1 VSLWRQ
7 LQRGVRALTNRAAA
21 DQDTADEVEDFF
33 EQATEALEASGLS
46 PAEARRRA
54 RLDFGSTLA
63 VREQVRASRWEHLVE
78 TLFADL
84 RYGARRLRASPG
96 FAVVSAITVALGIG
110 ASTAI
115 FSAVYPVLFEPLPYP
130 AAGRLVMIWDSGRD
144 GSRNEVTF
152 ATYREL
158 LQRTRSFES
167 IAVMKPWGPTLTG
180 STEPERLDG
189 QRVSVDYFRALGP
202 APVLGRNFEAADDRL
217 NGPRVVV
224 LSHALWR
231 RRFNSDPAIL
241 GRHVT
246 LDDNPYTVVGV
257 MPATFENVLLPS
269 AQLWTPLQY
278 DVSLPI
284 QGPEWGHHLRLVGR
298 LNAGV
303 GFDQAAVE
311 LGSIART
318 PARDFT
324 RPRWASLENGLSVDR
339 LQDDVIRSVKP
350 ALTAVVG
357 AVLIL
362 LMITG
367 VNVTN
372 LVLARS
378 SMRSEE
384 FAMRVALG
392 AARTRLLRQLVTEG
406 LLLAAVGGGLGIV
419 LAVVGVPLLVAL
431 IPPEL
436 PRSNA
441 IAVDGAVILFAS
453 GLTMLIGLILG
464 VVPASNVLRADAHA
478 GWQQHLR
485 RSVGGRRQWTRRVLV
500 VVEVALAV
508 VLTVSAGL
516 LLRSLQRLFAV
527 DPGFEAARLLT
538 VQVQVSGHR
547 FSNAATTHQFFSEAL
562 EAVRR
567 VPGVA
572 AAALTSQ
579 LPLSGDQDLYGA
591 QFESRPLQRAD
602 ESRGTFRYA
611 VSPGY
616 FETLGIRLRE
626 GRLLDARDVAG
637 SPLAVVINESFA
649 RRRFPGQDAIGQR
662 LHVGPQ
668 SGPRYTV
675 VGIVSDVKQM
685 SLGATQEDAVYLT
698 PTQWHFADNP
708 QWFVIRALSDP
719 TALAPA
725 VREAIWSVD
734 KNQPI
739 VRVATM
745 DDLLAATAADR
756 RFALKLFAAF
766 GVVAIVLAA
775 IGIYGLLAGSVA
787 ERRREIGVRS
797 ALGATRARI
806 VGMVVRQGMSLMALG
821 AGIGLIGAVAASGAL
836 VGLLFGVS
844 RLDPAAYLGVV
855 TLLAS
860 VSAIACCVPAWRAA
874 RVDPAITLR
883 TE

>member
-7 LQRGVRALTNRAAA
+7 LTRGLRALTNRAAA

-33 EQATEALEASGLS
+33 EQATAALEASGLS
-46 PAEARRRA
+46 PDEARRTA
-54 RLDFGSTLA
+54 RLELGSTLA
-63 VREQVRASRWEHLVE
+63 VREQVRASGWEHLVE

-96 FAVVSAITVALGIG
+96 FAVVSAITLALGIG

-115 FSAVYPVLFEPLPYP
+115 FSAVYPVLFERLPYP
-130 AAGRLVMIWDSGRD
+130 AAGRLTMIWDVGPD
-144 GSRNEVTF
+144 GSRNDVTF
-152 ATYREL
+152 GTYREL
-158 LQRTRSFES
+158 LERNRSFES

-180 STEPERLDG
+180 SAEPERLDG
-189 QRVSVDYFRALGP
+189 QRVSVAYFRAFGVAP
-202 APVLGRNFEAADDRL
+202 ALGRDFEAADDQL
-217 NGPRVVV
+217 NGPGVVV

-231 RRFNSDPAIL
+231 RRFNGDPAIL
-241 GRHVT
+241 GRHVM
-246 LDDNPYTVVGV
+246 LDDDPYTVVGV

-269 AQLWTPLQY
+269 AQLWAPLQY
-278 DVSLPI
+278 DVSLPV
-284 QGPEWGHHLRLVGR
+284 QGTEWGHHLRMVGR
-298 LNAGV
+298 LKAGV
-303 GFDQAAVE
+303 GIERATDE

-318 PARDFT
+318 PVRDFT
-324 RPRWASLENGLSVDR
+324 RPRWASLENGLTVDR
-339 LQDDVIRSVKP
+339 LQDAVIRSVKP
-350 ALTAVVG
+350 ALVAVLG

-362 LMITG
+362 LLITG

-378 SMRSEE
+378 ALRREE

-392 AARTRLLRQLVTEG
+392 AARPRLIRQLVTEG
-406 LLLAAVGGGLGIV
+406 LMLAVLGGGLGMV
-419 LAVVGVPLLVAL
+419 VALVGVPLLVAL
-431 IPPEL
+431 SPAAL
-436 PRSNA
+436 PRSSA
-441 IAVDGAVILFAS
+441 IAVDGAVIVFAA
-453 GLTMLIGLILG
+453 GLTILIGLIIG
-464 VVPASNVLRADAHA
+464 VVPASNVLRSDAHV
-478 GWQQHLR
+478 GLQRHLR
-485 RSVGGRRQWTRRVLV
+485 RSVGGRQWTRGVLV
-500 VVEVALAV
+500 VAEVALAV
-508 VLTVSAGL
+508 ILTVSAGL

-527 DPGFEAARLLT
+527 DPGFDAARLLT
-538 VQVQVSGHR
+538 VQVQASGHR
-547 FSNAATTHQFFSEAL
+547 FSNLAATQQFFAEAL
-562 EAVRR
+562 DAVRR
-567 VPGVA
+567 VPGVS

-591 QFESRPLQRAD
+591 HFESSPLQRAD

-611 VSPGY
+611 VSSSY
-616 FETLGIRLRE
+616 FETLGIRLRR
-626 GRLLDARDVAG
+626 GRLLDARDVTG
-637 SPLAVVINESFA
+637 SPLAVVINESLA

-668 SGPRYTV
+668 SGPWYTV

-685 SLGATQEDAVYLT
+685 SLGASQEDAVYMT
-698 PTQWHFADNP
+698 TTQWHFADNP
-708 QWFVIRALSDP
+708 QWFVVRAWSDAA
-719 TALAPA
+719 ALAPL
-725 VREAIWSVD
+725 VRQAIWSVD
-734 KNQPI
+734 RNQPI

-756 RFALKLFAAF
+756 RFALRLFAAF

-806 VGMVVRQGMSLMALG
+806 VGMVARQGMMLTGLG
-821 AGIGLIGAVAASGAL
+821 AVIGLIGAVAASGAL

-844 RLDPAAYLGVV
+844 RLDPVAYFGVL
-855 TLLAS
+855 TLLVS

-883 TE
+883 AE

>member
-1 VSLWRQ
+1 
-7 LQRGVRALTNRAAA
+7 
-21 DQDTADEVEDFF
+21 
-33 EQATEALEASGLS
+33 
-46 PAEARRRA
+46 
-54 RLDFGSTLA
+54 
-63 VREQVRASRWEHLVE
+63 
-78 TLFADL
+78 
-84 RYGARRLRASPG
+84 
-96 FAVVSAITVALGIG
+96 
-110 ASTAI
+110 
-115 FSAVYPVLFEPLPYP
+115 
-130 AAGRLVMIWDSGRD
+130 
-144 GSRNEVTF
+144 
-152 ATYREL
+152 
-158 LQRTRSFES
+158 
-167 IAVMKPWGPTLTG
+167 
-180 STEPERLDG
+180 
-189 QRVSVDYFRALGP
+189 
-202 APVLGRNFEAADDRL
+202 
-217 NGPRVVV
+217 
-224 LSHALWR
+224 
-231 RRFNSDPAIL
+231 
-241 GRHVT
+241 
-246 LDDNPYTVVGV
+246 
-257 MPATFENVLLPS
+257 
-269 AQLWTPLQY
+269 
-278 DVSLPI
+278 
-284 QGPEWGHHLRLVGR
+284 
-298 LNAGV
+298 
-303 GFDQAAVE
+303 
-311 LGSIART
+311 
-318 PARDFT
+318 
-324 RPRWASLENGLSVDR
+324 
-339 LQDDVIRSVKP
+339 
-350 ALTAVVG
+350 
-357 AVLIL
+357 
-362 LMITG
+362 MITG

-378 SMRSEE
+378 SLRSEE

-406 LLLAAVGGGLGIV
+406 LVLAAVGGGLGIV
-419 LAVVGVPLLVAL
+419 LAVMGVPMLVAL
-431 IPPEL
+431 IPAEL

-508 VLTVSAGL
+508 ILTVSAGL

-591 QFESRPLQRAD
+591 HFESRPLPRAD

-616 FETLGIRLRE
+616 FEAFGIRLRE

-685 SLGATQEDAVYLT
+685 SLGATKEDAVYMT

-719 TALAPA
+719 AALAPA

-734 KNQPI
+734 RNQPI

-806 VGMVVRQGMSLMALG
+806 VGIVVRQGMMLTGLG
-821 AGIGLIGAVAASGAL
+821 AGIGLIGAIAASGAL

-860 VSAIACCVPAWRAA
+860 VSAIACCLPAWRAA
-874 RVDPAITLR
+874 RVDPAIALR
-883 TE
+883 AE